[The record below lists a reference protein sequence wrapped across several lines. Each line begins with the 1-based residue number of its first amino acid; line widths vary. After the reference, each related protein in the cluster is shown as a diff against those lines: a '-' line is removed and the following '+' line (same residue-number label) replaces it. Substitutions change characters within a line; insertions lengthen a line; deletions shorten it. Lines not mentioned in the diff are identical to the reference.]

1 METLYTEIFYDV
13 KKNKSITQI
22 KDELSNIAEMYGA
35 EDNYN
40 LHEMEGTRKTITKDI
55 LISVFLFNSSNLSNY
70 IDFLK
75 YIKRRNYLH
84 VNVIYY
90 NNGTDKLIYNNDK
103 NIKDNFNIYKL
114 CTDTGN
120 YEIIKEGHEDQP
132 DLTYKYPNEEIKS
145 LFKEF

>member
-13 KKNKSITQI
+13 KKNKSISQI
-22 KDELSNIAEMYGA
+22 KDELSKIAEIYGA
-35 EDNYN
+35 DDNYN
-40 LHEMEGTRKTITKDI
+40 LHEMEGARKTITKDI

-90 NNGTDKLIYNNDK
+90 NNGTDKLIYNIDK
-103 NIKDNFNIYKL
+103 SKKDIVKNKTEKRETSDTNF
-114 CTDTGN
+114 
-120 YEIIKEGHEDQP
+120 IKEIV
-132 DLTYKYPNEEIKS
+132 NS
-145 LFKEF
+145 LL

>member
-22 KDELSNIAEMYGA
+22 KDELSNIAEIYGA

-84 VNVIYY
+84 VKVIYY
-90 NNGTDKLIYNNDK
+90 NNGTEKLIYNIDK
-103 NIKDNFNIYKL
+103 NKKDIIKNKIEKKDTSDTSDTNFIK
-114 CTDTGN
+114 
-120 YEIIKEGHEDQP
+120 EIITP
-132 DLTYKYPNEEIKS
+132 L
-145 LFKEF
+145 L

>member
-22 KDELSNIAEMYGA
+22 KDELSNIAEIYGA

-75 YIKRRNYLH
+75 YIKRSNYLH
-84 VNVIYY
+84 INVIYY
-90 NNGTDKLIYNNDK
+90 NNGTDKLIYNIDK
-103 NIKDNFNIYKL
+103 KEKDIVKNKIEKRETSDTNF
-114 CTDTGN
+114 
-120 YEIIKEGHEDQP
+120 IKEIV
-132 DLTYKYPNEEIKS
+132 NS
-145 LFKEF
+145 LL

>member
-13 KKNKSITQI
+13 KKNKSISEI
-22 KDELSNIAEMYGA
+22 KCELSNIAEIYGA

-40 LHEMEGTRKTITKDI
+40 LHEIEGTRKTITKDI

-90 NNGTDKLIYNNDK
+90 NNGTDKLIYNIDK
-103 NIKDNFNIYKL
+103 SKKDIVKNKTEKRETSDTNF
-114 CTDTGN
+114 
-120 YEIIKEGHEDQP
+120 IKEIV
-132 DLTYKYPNEEIKS
+132 NS
-145 LFKEF
+145 LL

>member
-13 KKNKSITQI
+13 KKNKSISEI
-22 KDELSNIAEMYGA
+22 KDELSNIAEIYGA

-75 YIKRRNYLH
+75 YIKRINYLH

-90 NNGTDKLIYNNDK
+90 NNGTDKLIYNIDK
-103 NIKDNFNIYKL
+103 SKKDIVKNKMEKRETSDTNFIKEIVNSL
-114 CTDTGN
+114 LE
-120 YEIIKEGHEDQP
+120 EII
-132 DLTYKYPNEEIKS
+132 
-145 LFKEF
+145 EFIGLAENGCIGS

>member
-13 KKNKSITQI
+13 KKNKSISEI
-22 KDELSNIAEMYGA
+22 KCELSNIAEIYGA

-40 LHEMEGTRKTITKDI
+40 LHEIEGTRKTITKDI

-90 NNGTDKLIYNNDK
+90 NNGTDKLIYNIDK
-103 NIKDNFNIYKL
+103 SKKDIVKNKTEKRET
-114 CTDTGN
+114 TDTN
-120 YEIIKEGHEDQP
+120 FIKEIV
-132 DLTYKYPNEEIKS
+132 NS
-145 LFKEF
+145 LL

>member
-22 KDELSNIAEMYGA
+22 KDELSNIAEIYGA

-40 LHEMEGTRKTITKDI
+40 LHEIEGTRKTITKDI

-90 NNGTDKLIYNNDK
+90 NNGTDKLIYNIDK
-103 NIKDNFNIYKL
+103 SKKDIVKNKTERRDTSDTNF
-114 CTDTGN
+114 
-120 YEIIKEGHEDQP
+120 IKEIV
-132 DLTYKYPNEEIKS
+132 NS
-145 LFKEF
+145 LL

>member
-13 KKNKSITQI
+13 KKNKSISEI
-22 KDELSNIAEMYGA
+22 KDELSNIAEIYGA

-90 NNGTDKLIYNNDK
+90 NNGTDKLIYNIDK
-103 NIKDNFNIYKL
+103 SKKDIVKNKTEKRETSDTNF
-114 CTDTGN
+114 
-120 YEIIKEGHEDQP
+120 IKEIV
-132 DLTYKYPNEEIKS
+132 NS
-145 LFKEF
+145 LL

>member
-22 KDELSNIAEMYGA
+22 KDELSNIAEIYGA

-40 LHEMEGTRKTITKDI
+40 LHEMEGTRKIITKDI
-55 LISVFLFNSSNLSNY
+55 LISVFLFNSNNLSNY

-103 NIKDNFNIYKL
+103 NIKDIVKNKIEKRETSDTNFIK
-114 CTDTGN
+114 
-120 YEIIKEGHEDQP
+120 EIITP
-132 DLTYKYPNEEIKS
+132 L
-145 LFKEF
+145 L

>member
-13 KKNKSITQI
+13 KKNKSISEI
-22 KDELSNIAEMYGA
+22 KDELSNIAEIYGA

-55 LISVFLFNSSNLSNY
+55 LISVFLFNSSNLSKY

-90 NNGTDKLIYNNDK
+90 NNGTDKLIYNIDK
-103 NIKDNFNIYKL
+103 SKKDIVKNKTEKRET
-114 CTDTGN
+114 TDTN
-120 YEIIKEGHEDQP
+120 FIKEIV
-132 DLTYKYPNEEIKS
+132 NS
-145 LFKEF
+145 LL

>member
-22 KDELSNIAEMYGA
+22 KGELSNIAEIYGA

-40 LHEMEGTRKTITKDI
+40 LHEMEGIRKTITKDI

-75 YIKRRNYLH
+75 YIKRRNYLQ

-90 NNGTDKLIYNNDK
+90 NNGTDKLIYSIDK
-103 NIKDNFNIYKL
+103 NKKEKRETSDTNF
-114 CTDTGN
+114 
-120 YEIIKEGHEDQP
+120 IKEIV
-132 DLTYKYPNEEIKS
+132 NS
-145 LFKEF
+145 LL

>member
-13 KKNKSITQI
+13 KKNKSISQI
-22 KDELSNIAEMYGA
+22 KDELSNIAEIYGA

-40 LHEMEGTRKTITKDI
+40 LHEMEGTRKIITKDI
-55 LISVFLFNSSNLSNY
+55 LISVFLFNSNNLSNY

-103 NIKDNFNIYKL
+103 NIKDIVKNKIEKRETSDTNFIK
-114 CTDTGN
+114 
-120 YEIIKEGHEDQP
+120 EIITP
-132 DLTYKYPNEEIKS
+132 L
-145 LFKEF
+145 L

>member
-22 KDELSNIAEMYGA
+22 KDELSNIAEIYGA

-90 NNGTDKLIYNNDK
+90 NNGTEKLIYNIDK
-103 NIKDNFNIYKL
+103 NKKDIIKNKIEKRETSDTNFIK
-114 CTDTGN
+114 
-120 YEIIKEGHEDQP
+120 EIITP
-132 DLTYKYPNEEIKS
+132 L
-145 LFKEF
+145 L

>member
-13 KKNKSITQI
+13 KKNKSISEI
-22 KDELSNIAEMYGA
+22 KDELSNIAEIYGA

-40 LHEMEGTRKTITKDI
+40 LHEIEGTRKTITKDI

-90 NNGTDKLIYNNDK
+90 NNGTDKLIYNIDK
-103 NIKDNFNIYKL
+103 SKKDIVKNKTEKRETSDTNF
-114 CTDTGN
+114 
-120 YEIIKEGHEDQP
+120 IKEIV
-132 DLTYKYPNEEIKS
+132 NS
-145 LFKEF
+145 LL